1 MEKQELI
8 VTNAVADPS
17 ALGLF
22 GLAVVTIVASMQK
35 LGVIAGIEAILAWA
49 IFLGGFGQLIASI
62 LDFKKQNVY
71 GATAF
76 GAFGLFWLA
85 VTFMWLCSSGALG
98 EELAKIDKKGFGF
111 VCIAY
116 LIFCLIFTYA
126 GIFLSKFMVIIFLL
140 IDFLFIGLIGQYLF
154 DLKAAGIFA
163 GIFEFLISLVS
174 FYGVAV
180 FVINYSAKR
189 QILTLGKPYKT

>member
-163 GIFEFLISLVS
+163 GVFEFLISLVS